1 MAPSSIP
8 LYTPLGHPPLSLK
21 LAHRINLI
29 ILFRFCFFTF
39 SYKVIEIRFLCGRM
53 CAPYCLHPGQ
63 RSTC

>member
-21 LAHRINLI
+21 LAHRINHHPFL
-29 ILFRFCFFTF
+29 FCFIYF
-39 SYKVIEIRFLCGRM
+39 SCKVIEIRFVCGRM